1 MPETVTNMTK
11 TLLNILIPRPIH
23 NVGEPILVTV
33 LERQPKQQLGLSP
46 FFQPWQKK
54 LRKSGNDYV
63 QSQPHVNQ
71 KRVPKL
77 FQPNPVFV
85 EMVDPNRTRPK
96 CIGKVRTNTRVI
108 NKGTFQTELPDHVNE
123 NDRLLTDRS
132 EISNKFNEYFINI
145 GPKLADKIQGNKV
158 NFTTFLGKRSVNS
171 IFSDAV
177 TEKEV
182 ENEINNLNGNKSC
195 GHDEIS
201 PNLVKKISTFT
212 VKPLTHIYNQ
222 SLLTG
227 EIPNDLKIALVT
239 PVFKANNKE
248 EFSNY
253 RPISVLPCFSKI
265 LEKIMYKRILKYLD
279 KHNMLF
285 QSQYGFR
292 KKHSTNLAT

>member
-1 MPETVTNMTK
+1 M
-11 TLLNILIPRPIH
+11 LLKKYYYNKEFNEHKGNLRYSWKLI
-23 NVGEPILVTV
+23 NE
-33 LERQPKQQLGLSP
+33 
-46 FFQPWQKK
+46 
-54 LRKSGNDYV
+54 
-63 QSQPHVNQ
+63 
-71 KRVPKL
+71 
-77 FQPNPVFV
+77 
-85 EMVDPNRTRPK
+85 
-96 CIGKVRTNTRVI
+96 VI
-108 NKGTFQTELPDHVNE
+108 NKGTFKTELPDHFNE
-123 NDRLLTDRS
+123 NDRLITNRS

-145 GPKLADKIQGNKV
+145 GPKLADKIQGNKI
-158 NFTTFLGKRSVNS
+158 NFITFLGERSVNS
-171 IFSDAV
+171 IFLDAV

-195 GHDEIS
+195 GHDEIP

-212 VKPLTHIYNQ
+212 VKPLTYIYNQ

-265 LEKIMYKRILKYLD
+265 LEKIMYKRVLKYLD

-292 KKHSTNLAT
+292 KKHSTNLATIELMTKILQAIDNNEYTIGVFLDLAKAFDTVNHEILLTKLEHYGIRGIALEWFKNYLTNRKQIVKYKQK